1 MSGTKNICVLISGTG
16 TNLQALMDAC
26 DAGSINGTISAVI
39 SNNADAFG
47 LERAR
52 EAGIA
57 THCLSH
63 KAFDS
68 RETYD
73 QALGDLIAQYDA
85 DCIVLAGFM
94 RILTPE
100 FVSRFSGKLLNIHPS
115 LLPKYRGLH
124 THQRAIENND
134 TEHGVSVHYVTPEL
148 DGGPVIV
155 QSRVPVFEEDTIED
169 LADRVSE
176 QELRIYPLVVKWFC
190 EGRLAMKENKAVF
203 DDEILPETGYASD

>member
-1 MSGTKNICVLISGTG
+1 MADKKNICVLISGTG
-16 TNLQALMDAC
+16 TNLQALIDAC
-26 DAGSINGTISAVI
+26 DAGRIDGSISAVI

-52 EAGIA
+52 NAGIK

-63 KAFDS
+63 KDFAS
-68 RETYD
+68 RDDYD
-73 QALGDLIAQYDA
+73 LALGDLLAQYDA

-100 FVSRFSGKLLNIHPS
+100 FVARFSGKLLNIHPS

-124 THQRAIENND
+124 THQRAIENKD

-155 QSRVPVFEEDTIED
+155 QSRVPVFDDDTVED
-169 LADRVSE
+169 LAERVSE

-203 DDEILPETGYASD
+203 DNEILPETGYASD

>member
-1 MSGTKNICVLISGTG
+1 MTGKKNICVLISGNG
-16 TNLQALMDAC
+16 SNLQALMDAC
-26 DAGSINGTISAVI
+26 DAGRINGNISAVI
-39 SNNADAFG
+39 ANNADAFG

-52 EAGIA
+52 NADIT

-63 KAFDS
+63 KEFES
-68 RETYD
+68 REAYD
-73 QALGDLIAQYDA
+73 LALGDLIAQYDA

-100 FVSRFSGKLLNIHPS
+100 FVARFSGKLLNIHPS

-124 THQRAIENND
+124 THQRAIENKD
-134 TEHGVSVHYVTPEL
+134 AEHGVSVHYVTPEL

-155 QSRVPVFEEDTIED
+155 QSRVPVFEEDTVED
-169 LADRVSE
+169 LAERVSE